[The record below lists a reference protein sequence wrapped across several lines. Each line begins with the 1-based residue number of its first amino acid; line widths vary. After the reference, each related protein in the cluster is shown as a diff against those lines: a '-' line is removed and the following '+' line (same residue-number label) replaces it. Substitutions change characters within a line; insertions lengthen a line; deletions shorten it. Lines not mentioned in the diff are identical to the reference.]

1 MESIFTAEKPIQISP
16 VIKIFR
22 FYFKNIGSFVP
33 SLSSRL
39 LWYLFTTPRPRT
51 LRAIHTRLLKN
62 SFKTDELIF
71 EDLVLKVY
79 HWGNPT
85 GKKVLIVHGW
95 ESFAAD
101 HGRLI
106 QELIKLGYHIIAPDM
121 PAHGK
126 SGGRQSH
133 LPQFKTAALQIAQ
146 EFGPFHAVVGHS
158 LGAVASTLM
167 LCEYEKTEEV
177 EKLISIG
184 AAIDPIRFF
193 AQFADFLALS
203 DTLYHHF
210 IQYSSRKINVDINAF
225 DVHGIKDVL
234 HPKEIIF
241 IHDTNDEI
249 IPIDE
254 KRQFLKSWPQAT
266 LIETD
271 HGGHFRNFKNVAV
284 VKLVRDIIH
293 KGARAKPYKIF

>member
-225 DVHGIKDVL
+225 DVHGIKEFQLMKKGNFSNRGHKQLSLKQTMVVIS
-234 HPKEIIF
+234 EISRMLQLSNWCGISF
-241 IHDTNDEI
+241 TRGPGQNHTKFFDDE
-249 IPIDE
+249 
-254 KRQFLKSWPQAT
+254 
-266 LIETD
+266 
-271 HGGHFRNFKNVAV
+271 VC
-284 VKLVRDIIH
+284 
-293 KGARAKPYKIF
+293 GASGYI